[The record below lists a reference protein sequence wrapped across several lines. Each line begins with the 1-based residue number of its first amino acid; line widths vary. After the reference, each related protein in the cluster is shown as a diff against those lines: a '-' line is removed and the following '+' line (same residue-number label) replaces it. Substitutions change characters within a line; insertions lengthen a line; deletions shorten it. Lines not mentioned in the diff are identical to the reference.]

1 MMKRLLMILS
11 AAALIVSVSATTAS
25 ADVAKGQKLFSKKL
39 KKDCDMTG
47 AKMAGKHTQAEWE
60 ELMEA
65 GKIGQEIMTIC
76 PNVKEVDEKYIE
88 HFYDFFYNY
97 ASDSGNVP
105 SC

>member
-1 MMKRLLMILS
+1 MKKLLSIVM
-11 AAALIVSVSATTAS
+11 AAGLMVAFTATTAS

-47 AKMAGKHTQAEWE
+47 AKMAGKHTQAQWE

-88 HFYDFFYNY
+88 HFYDFF
-97 ASDSGNVP
+97 
-105 SC
+105 

>member
-1 MMKRLLMILS
+1 MKRLLMILS